1 MFFYIEVRA
10 RAMTHDC
17 DDSLIEEVFALMKL
31 RFIIFLHIAN
41 RAVYIESTSLYMS
54 DKRRRERKPRE
65 KRKESMHSI
74 NDSDERAHTLRRYLN
89 DRSANERNV
98 DIQCYVSNN
107 DRQLCIIIT
116 NGISTTTVTMISLL
130 YLLNP
135 CYICLSLLRLYFLT
149 KILQYVKIIS
159 PMKQNLHT
167 YINIFTFTAHIDIW

>member
-107 DRQLCIIIT
+107 DRQAMYHHYQRHLHYNCYNDIFVVFIEP
-116 NGISTTTVTMISLL
+116 ML
-130 YLLNP
+130 YLPLP
-135 CYICLSLLRLYFLT
+135 L
-149 KILQYVKIIS
+149 KIILS
-159 PMKQNLHT
+159 HENT
-167 YINIFTFTAHIDIW
+167 SVC

>member
-1 MFFYIEVRA
+1 MSLNQGVEEYP
-10 RAMTHDC
+10 DC

-31 RFIIFLHIAN
+31 RFIIFLHITN
-41 RAVYIESTSLYMS
+41 RAVYIESTCLYMS

-107 DRQLCIIIT
+107 DRQAMYHHYQRHLHYNCYT
-116 NGISTTTVTMISLL
+116 PVPKSDALL
-130 YLLNP
+130 GVWKRMRRRSNEKNLNRRTLKKLEG
-135 CYICLSLLRLYFLT
+135 YQR
-149 KILQYVKIIS
+149 K
-159 PMKQNLHT
+159 
-167 YINIFTFTAHIDIW
+167 